1 MKEILLK
8 ERVQFMARCKR
19 NLSLQEQLDKITN
32 DIEQMES
39 ALVDLKK
46 TKCKI
51 EEQIKQ
57 NQLEELHELI
67 LSKGM
72 SLEKVKEL
80 LSAE

>member
-1 MKEILLK
+1 
-8 ERVQFMARCKR
+8 MARGKR

-39 ALVDLKK
+39 TLADLKK
-46 TKCKI
+46 TKCEI

-67 LSKGM
+67 ISKGM
-72 SLEKVKEL
+72 NLEQVKEL
-80 LSAE
+80 LNQE